1 MINKTYKIINNKFS
15 RFFKFVFFIRY
26 LFGIFFVAII
36 LLLNTPHFFNYK
48 NKDEIIKNY
57 LYQAYGINIKKIESI
72 KYTYIPTPHLRIN
85 NVISNLYSDDVELN
99 ITSLK
104 IYPKILSIY
113 NFNNFNIKKI
123 KIEKSNLNLD
133 FKDFK
138 FLTKNIFTSGNKI
151 ILDNLSLN
159 IKDDKTNIIS
169 LKEIQFKNFGVRKN
183 IIRGEVFDQKFKI
196 NLDNEL
202 RNFKFKLLSSGI
214 FAKLNIIENN
224 KISSTKGNIDGKVL
238 NSNFKLKFLYD
249 KSSVKINSFLFRD
262 KSLSFDSKGS
272 LQFLPYFNIKL
283 DSEIKDID
291 LNLITDL
298 DIKKILSYK
307 DLIKRINAENNLIFK
322 SKKFSKPKINFLN
335 VRSNLA
341 YGRLKAEKNL
351 KIIDSTFVC
360 KSDID
365 LLEKFPVLNFNCSI
379 NSKDK
384 KKLLKYF
391 NIPYKTKNEI
401 LNIYINGNINVLNNK
416 INFNKIKTDNYQAT
430 KDDLKFFK
438 KTFENTLFD
447 KDFISIFNLPKL
459 RKFIN
464 EII

>member
-57 LYQAYGINIKKIESI
+57 LYHAYGINIKKIESI

-169 LKEIQFKNFGVRKN
+169 LKEIEFKNFGVRKN

-249 KSSVKINSFLFRD
+249 KSTVKINSFLFRD
-262 KSLSFDSKGS
+262 KSLSFHSKGS

-322 SKKFSKPKINFLN
+322 SKKFSKPQINFLS